1 MAEKIYMI
9 PVNDAFDSDSEC
21 PVCSMYQKLEDDA
34 VDFMIGSGSSYMVD
48 DIRLATD
55 ETGFCKAHMKILAVQ
70 KNRLGLALILKT
82 HLDRQKKNAE
92 AVWKKGIQPRSFLKR
107 AEDAPV
113 VAWAEKASQSC
124 YICERINVMFPRYID
139 TIFYLYKKF

>member
-9 PVNDAFDSDSEC
+9 PVNDAFDAQSEC

-34 VDFMIGSGSSYMVD
+34 IDFMIGSGASYMVD

-55 ETGFCKAHMKILAVQ
+55 EIGFCKPHMKVLAVQ

-82 HLDRQKKNAE
+82 HLDEQMKQALQFQGKQIKQKTLL
-92 AVWKKGIQPRSFLKR
+92 KKP
-107 AEDAPV
+107 
-113 VAWAEKASQSC
+113 
-124 YICERINVMFPRYID
+124 
-139 TIFYLYKKF
+139 